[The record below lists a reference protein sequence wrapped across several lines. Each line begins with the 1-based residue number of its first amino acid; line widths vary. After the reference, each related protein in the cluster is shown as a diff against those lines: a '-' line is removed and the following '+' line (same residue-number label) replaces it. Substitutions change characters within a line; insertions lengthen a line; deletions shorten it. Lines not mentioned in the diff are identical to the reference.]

1 LAGILIIIKMGL
13 KTLLSSLIVM
23 LSFQNTL
30 VSGETVNADVLA
42 TSGQGSNILGAIDFL
57 WGSGVA

>member
-1 LAGILIIIKMGL
+1 MGL
-13 KTLLSSLIVM
+13 KKLLSALVVM
-23 LSFQNTL
+23 LTMNGNQ
-30 VSGETVNADVLA
+30 VSAETASADVLA

>member
-1 LAGILIIIKMGL
+1 
-13 KTLLSSLIVM
+13 M
-23 LSFQNTL
+23 LSFENNL
-30 VSGETVNADVLA
+30 VSAETVNADVLA

>member
-1 LAGILIIIKMGL
+1 MAGILIIIKMGL

>member
-1 LAGILIIIKMGL
+1 MAGILIIIKMGL
-13 KTLLSSLIVM
+13 KTLLSSLIFM

>member
-1 LAGILIIIKMGL
+1 MGL